1 MSWWLAGLVHMR
13 SPDPNTAMEAPTT
26 STSGW
31 LSKKVSCRAIRS
43 GGIRSS
49 ASIRMTTGALTAAM
63 QALSPATMPRF
74 WSNRM
79 TRCGLFKVASMRAA
93 KGGVLPSSANTT
105 SKSWQVCAFK
115 SPNIFSKLASGW

>member
-1 MSWWLAGLVHMR
+1 M
-13 SPDPNTAMEAPTT
+13 
-26 STSGW
+26 
-31 LSKKVSCRAIRS
+31 RS

-49 ASIRMTTGALTAAM
+49 ASIRITTGARTSAM
-63 QALSPATMPRF
+63 HALSPATMPRF

-79 TRCGLFKVASMRAA
+79 TRCGRFNVAFTRAA

-115 SPNIFSKLASGW
+115 SPNIFSKLASGR